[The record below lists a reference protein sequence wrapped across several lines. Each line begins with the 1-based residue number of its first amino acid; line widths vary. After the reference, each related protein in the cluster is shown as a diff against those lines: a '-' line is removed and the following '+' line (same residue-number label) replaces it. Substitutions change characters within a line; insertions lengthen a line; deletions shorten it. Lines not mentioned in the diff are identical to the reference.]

1 MAYQENVIIDIEIE
15 GIGAD
20 DLSELTEALTTIQG
34 ALSSLEAIDDGQFDD
49 IESNLTEIS
58 EAISNI
64 DPPEDPFK
72 DIDKGS
78 QELVNHSAI
87 IQQNMDDIV
96 EALEIDP
103 SFTPQ
108 LDEDAISEDFR
119 RQLEADLDARDIRI
133 PITPKPDLAPE
144 DKQVIEDQVS
154 NVTKRMQEVVDESD
168 YSVDFTRSVRMEE
181 TAFDD
186 FVDKLEGAIEAKK
199 KVADENKNTAEAAED
214 TSLATNKETRSF
226 SELIKE
232 ADTLSEAKDA
242 VSKANRQIQ
251 DEAGKSDSA
260 LIREQVAAGE
270 LGREN
275 LRLADGLEQTGE
287 SVSRGGRALRKF
299 RRSTDQATDS
309 IAAAARVSDLFE
321 DGLGTL
327 SLNLG
332 AFTIGLRN
340 FLTQVPMLLI
350 GLGALTVTITAVAA
364 AFITLSAAMASVA
377 GAGLLV
383 HLQDIESS
391 MEGVDSMAEAL
402 EIVMKDLRDVFISA
416 VSPLTESGYALEFFE
431 RAVNGSAAAVNILAQ
446 SFAQLIEGSETIA
459 SFEDAG
465 MAVYTLNDA
474 FDDFGSMIGG
484 EGGSWQKFT
493 NSLSYSFL
501 ILGERMV
508 AGLDIFLKAMAKA
521 IKFSTDLY
529 SRIEDLM
536 HFFDRFTDM
545 AAEMA
550 ELGIKIGGGLLP
562 IFEGFIEVVET
573 VGEALNKMD
582 GQMAQNLITGL
593 ALLAIFDKM
602 AGAIGGVITVIPNM
616 AMSLGRVFDEASNAT
631 TAVSRLSLAFAQAST
646 ELSGFI
652 KGTNLLPGLFGINEA
667 VLGTSTRFRQLA
679 YDLPEASK
687 AFDVLGQNAGS
698 TVDDLKGA
706 AISGELFG
714 GKAPSIKNVDFEG
727 FQIPKPNRKA
737 LEKAENATI
746 DLVDLGPDVPLLT
759 KIFGGD
765 DEIKKQVGNM
775 DLLENRF
782 STLVSNLDR
791 IGFHPLGTK
800 PMFDVRDVREPPP
813 RELKGL
819 IVEPSESRFLSGGAR
834 TGRGIFGSRRPV
846 EDFREFEYPD
856 VGKPRLLRFGR
867 DLGPV
872 SRVQKR
878 DELGQF
884 LPGEM
889 PVVSRRRNI
898 ARALDLPAGEKTGI
912 QQAIEESLEVE
923 GPFKGN
929 IRRPMG
935 PQRPMPRI
943 SLGDLAQGFVDDV
956 KELSGM
962 ADNALN
968 TILEGTM
975 NRVGDVGSSLG
986 KLGERGGVTGKASK
1000 SILGLGKSFKLT
1012 YLKMAPLL
1020 ATAGA
1025 LILTTAILG
1034 GLFAGLIV
1042 HMDGVKNAVSG
1053 IYNFLKQLIGIFVDN
1068 AIRYF
1073 VHTFNYLVDIF
1084 EALRFAFGGIISA
1097 FSPLI
1102 EGLTGTGE
1110 EASTTGSI
1118 LSGVQAILDASFA
1131 VFNAVAFVVTRLID
1145 VFATF
1150 VRIALIP
1157 LEIYLKLV
1165 FSVLGFLLNMFR
1177 EMFSAIS
1184 GSTAFDGLLSV
1195 LGKVADAIRFVTEIA
1210 DKVTG
1215 LQIFEDNIGGVSKLE
1230 ASQEDS
1236 LKITREELG
1245 AATDEMKGSVAEK
1258 APKFLNFST
1267 DKSTNID
1274 QEINADPDDE
1284 TTLSRAVERAIE
1296 QAQTAARRRQGL

>member
-1 MAYQENVIIDIEIE
+1 MAYKENVIIDIEVE

-20 DLSELTEALTTIQG
+20 DLSEITEAITTVEAAVEG
-34 ALSSLEAIDDGQFDD
+34 LEALDGGNFDN
-49 IESNLTEIS
+49 IESNLTEVS

-78 QELVNHSAI
+78 QELVNYSGT
-87 IQQNMDDIV
+87 IQQNMEDIV

-133 PITPKPDLAPE
+133 PITPKPDLAPQ
-144 DKQVIEDQVS
+144 DKKVIEGQVAD
-154 NVTKRMQEVVDESD
+154 VTRRMQKVVDESD
-168 YSVDFTRSVRMEE
+168 YSVDFTRSVTMEDDVL
-181 TAFDD
+181 DD
-186 FVDKLEGAIEAKK
+186 FIDTLDDAIEAKK
-199 KVADENKNTAEAAED
+199 KVAEENENVAETAAD
-214 TSLATNKETRSF
+214 TTLAKNKETRTF

-275 LRLADGLEQTGE
+275 LKLADGLEQTGE
-287 SVSRGGRALRKF
+287 SAARGGRALRKF

-402 EIVMKDLRDVFISA
+402 EVVMKDLRDVFISA

-602 AGAIGGVITVIPNM
+602 AGAMSGVITVIPNM
-616 AMSLGRVFDEASNAT
+616 AMSLGRVFDEANSAT

-679 YDLPEASK
+679 YDLPEASE
-687 AFDVLGQNAGS
+687 AFDVLSKNAGS
-698 TVDDLKGA
+698 TADDLKGA
-706 AISGELFG
+706 AISGALFG
-714 GKAPSIKNVDFEG
+714 GKAPNIKNVDFEG
-727 FQIPKPNRKA
+727 FEIPKSNKKA
-737 LEKAENATI
+737 LEETANATI

-759 KIFGGD
+759 KIFGGE
-765 DEIKKQVGNM
+765 DEMKKQVGNM

-782 STLVSNLDR
+782 SALVSKLDKGGPR
-791 IGFHPLGTK
+791 LPGPI
-800 PMFDVRDVREPPP
+800 FDVRNVREPP
-813 RELKGL
+813 RLEIKKG
-819 IVEPSESRFLSGGAR
+819 RFGSDFIPMKDEIMNAQAR
-834 TGRGIFGSRRPV
+834 T
-846 EDFREFEYPD
+846 EFRKFMSEQ
-856 VGKPRLLRFGR
+856 GGGHGLLKRTPRLQSFGR
-867 DLGPV
+867 DIGPLHLEQ
-872 SRVQKR
+872 RR
-878 DELGQF
+878 NMRGQF
-884 LPGEM
+884 VRGKEFR
-889 PVVSRRRNI
+889 VARKRNI
-898 ARALDLPAGEKTGI
+898 ASALGREAGEKI
-912 QQAIEESLEVE
+912 RIRQALRESVDVE
-923 GPFKGN
+923 GKFMKTV
-929 IRRPMG
+929 RPMG

-943 SLGDLAQGFVDDV
+943 NFGTMTKALLAPA
-956 KELSGM
+956 KELAGV
-962 ADNALN
+962 ADKSLN
-968 TILEGTM
+968 TVLEGTI
-975 NRVGDVGSSLG
+975 NRVGNVGSSLE
-986 KLGERGGVTGKASK
+986 KLGARGGVTGKASN
-1000 SILGLGKSFKLT
+1000 SILNLGKSFKLT

-1042 HMDGVKNAVSG
+1042 HMDGVKNAVSD
-1053 IYNFLKQLIGIFVDN
+1053 IYDFLKQLIGIFVDN

-1145 VFATF
+1145 VFATL

-1157 LEIYLKLV
+1157 LEIYLNVV
-1165 FSVLGFLLNMFR
+1165 FTALGFLLSMFR
-1177 EMFSAIS
+1177 EMFSTIS
-1184 GSTAFDGLLSV
+1184 SSTAFEGLLSV

-1230 ASQEDS
+1230 ASQENS
-1236 LKITREELG
+1236 LKITEEDLG
-1245 AATDEMKGSVAEK
+1245 AATDEMKESVAQK

>member
-1 MAYQENVIIDIEIE
+1 MAYKENVIIDIEVE
-15 GIGAD
+15 GVGAD
-20 DLSELTEALTTIQG
+20 DLKEISESLTTVKGAVEALE
-34 ALSSLEAIDDGQFDD
+34 ALDGGEFDN
-49 IESNLTEIS
+49 IESNLTEVS

-64 DPPEDPFK
+64 EPPKDPFK
-72 DIDKGS
+72 DVDKGA
-78 QELVNHSAI
+78 QDLVNHSAT

-133 PITPKPDLAPE
+133 PITPKPDLKPQ
-144 DKQVIEDQVS
+144 DKQTIEKQVA
-154 NVTKRMQEVVDESD
+154 NVTQRMQEVVDESD
-168 YSVDFTRSVRMEE
+168 ETIDLTGAVKIEE
-181 TAFDD
+181 TKFDD
-186 FVDKLEGAIEAKK
+186 LVDSLDDAIERKR
-199 KVADENKNTAEAAED
+199 KVTKENKKTAAAAED
-214 TSLATNKETRSF
+214 TALETDLETRSF
-226 SELIKE
+226 GELIKK

-242 VSKANRQIQ
+242 VAKANRHVQE
-251 DEAGKSDSA
+251 EAGKSRSDV
-260 LIREQVAAGE
+260 IRERVEMGE
-270 LGREN
+270 LNEES
-275 LRLADGLEQTGE
+275 LRLADGLEQSGE
-287 SVSRGGRALRKF
+287 SFARGGRALRKF

-383 HLQDIESS
+383 HLQEIESS

-446 SFAQLIEGSETIA
+446 SFAQLIEGSETIQ

-474 FDDFGSMIGG
+474 FDDFGDMIGG

-573 VGEALNKMD
+573 VGEALNRMD

-602 AGAIGGVITVIPNM
+602 AGAMTGLITVIPNM
-616 AMSLGRVFDEASNAT
+616 AMSLGRVFDEASSAT

-646 ELSGFI
+646 ELSGFV
-652 KGTNLLPGLFGINEA
+652 KGTNLLPGLFGIRDA
-667 VLGTSTRFRQLA
+667 VEGTSTRFRRLA
-679 YDLPEASK
+679 YTSDEALE
-687 AFDVLGQNAGS
+687 AFDILSKGAGS
-698 TVDDLKGA
+698 TSEELKNA
-706 AISGELFG
+706 AIAGDL
-714 GKAPSIKNVDFEG
+714 FEG
-727 FQIPKPNRKA
+727 QARLTNIKREGFEIPKSGIDKLRETPIDR
-737 LEKAENATI
+737 ATV
-746 DLVDLGPDVPLLT
+746 DLDKLGPDVPLLT
-759 KIFGGD
+759 KVFGGD
-765 DEIKKQVGNM
+765 EEMKKQMGNM

-782 STLVSNLDR
+782 SRMVSKLDR
-791 IGFHPLGTK
+791 VGMRVPGPIFDIQ
-800 PMFDVRDVREPPP
+800 DVRTPPP
-813 RELKGL
+813 VELTGMQL
-819 IVEPSESRFLSGGAR
+819 FDEDEVRFGAGRR
-834 TGRGIFGSRRPV
+834 TKLGVRAPL
-846 EDFREFEYPD
+846 EDFDDFIQTD
-856 VGKPRLLRFGR
+856 TSPRLNVFGK

-872 SRVQKR
+872 SRVQDR
-878 DELGQF
+878 DERGRLTMGETLAIPRKKTTAKKLGMRKIRAGQ
-884 LPGEM
+884 M
-889 PVVSRRRNI
+889 RRI
-898 ARALDLPAGEKTGI
+898 PK
-912 QQAIEESLEVE
+912 AIREESMAGMEFTE
-923 GPFKGN
+923 F
-929 IRRPMG
+929 RRPMG
-935 PQRPMPRI
+935 PRKPMPRI
-943 SLGDLAQGFVDDV
+943 SLGDIAQGFVDDV

-962 ADNALN
+962 ADKALN
-968 TILEGTM
+968 TVLKGTM
-975 NRVGDVGSSLG
+975 NRVGNVGSSLA
-986 KLGERGGVTGKASK
+986 KLGERGGVTGKASNA
-1000 SILGLGKSFKLT
+1000 ILNLGKSFVKT

-1042 HMDGVKNAVSG
+1042 HMDGVKKAVSG
-1053 IYNFLKQLIGIFVDN
+1053 IYDFLKQLIGIFVDN

-1102 EGLTGTGE
+1102 AGLSGTGD

-1150 VRIALIP
+1150 TRIALIP
-1157 LEIYLKLV
+1157 LEIYLKAV
-1165 FSVLGFLLNMFR
+1165 FTVLGFLLKMFR
-1177 EMFSAIS
+1177 EMFAAIS
-1184 GSTAFDGLLSV
+1184 SSTAFDSLIAI
-1195 LGKVADAIRFVTEIA
+1195 LGKVADSIQFVTQIA

-1215 LQIFEDNIGGVSKLE
+1215 LQLFEDNIGSVSKLE

-1236 LKITREELG
+1236 LKITRDELG

-1296 QAQTAARRRQGL
+1296 QAQSAARRRQGL